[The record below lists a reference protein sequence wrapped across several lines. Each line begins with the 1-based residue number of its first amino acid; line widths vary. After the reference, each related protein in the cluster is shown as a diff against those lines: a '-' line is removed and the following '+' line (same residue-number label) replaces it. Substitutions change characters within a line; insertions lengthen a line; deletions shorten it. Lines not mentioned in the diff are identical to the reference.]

1 MGTLCNCIVCLDKS
15 PPPHPPMHSGFL
27 PGMQVY
33 QASGR
38 GLHLDLS
45 SLCET
50 LNPSIL
56 V

>member
-15 PPPHPPMHSGFL
+15 PTPTPMHSGFL
-27 PGMQVY
+27 PGMQAY

-38 GLHLDLS
+38 GLHLGLS
-45 SLCET
+45 SLRET